1 MEMAFACAHPRGHI
15 GGGAVCIV
23 FAFKPGRCLNLA
35 VLEVVAVLQVSGTH
49 SLEQCPLQAL
59 KMLQLVT
66 SYCWKD
72 QAVCKQPLRAC
83 PINLWTLC
91 CTMIIVSRHSCNC
104 YQTHG
109 QVMKAVIS

>member
-1 MEMAFACAHPRGHI
+1 MTVCALSLLVEMAFACAHPRGHI

-23 FAFKPGRCLNLA
+23 FAFKPGRCLNLSLNLA

-66 SYCWKD
+66 SYCWNMM
-72 QAVCKQPLRAC
+72 AP
-83 PINLWTLC
+83 WTWF
-91 CTMIIVSRHSCNC
+91 
-104 YQTHG
+104 Q
-109 QVMKAVIS
+109 